1 MRFPLTVAR
10 LSLASAVALTAS
22 TAFAARVAVLVP
34 KLDSDAQTSEGKRN
48 KFHDSLTAGIADG
61 AQAGTTVIPAT
72 EVRKALAGKPELL
85 SCTQS
90 GCASVAAA
98 QLQADRVV
106 TSELQVRETVGGAAY
121 TIKVSVYD
129 ATGATTGITANER
142 CGNIGDGCNVKR
154 AYEALTR
161 ATASIAAKTME
172 MKPTETAPTP
182 APVTPPPSPE
192 MQLKDPME
200 TTPSATSTPA
210 PSSVS
215 ATPDAQP
222 SQPSGPYNPGY
233 RYGWI
238 AAATIGGLF
247 VASSIPF
254 FYFASKEG
262 TTNCGANIPAKQCPQ
277 VYQGNLAPALG
288 LLVGGG
294 LASATAFAVLFYLD
308 KRELRR
314 SSGTKTALVP
324 VLHGGGAGLSLI
336 GRF

>member
-1 MRFPLTVAR
+1 
-10 LSLASAVALTAS
+10 
-22 TAFAARVAVLVP
+22 
-34 KLDSDAQTSEGKRN
+34 
-48 KFHDSLTAGIADG
+48 
-61 AQAGTTVIPAT
+61 
-72 EVRKALAGKPELL
+72 
-85 SCTQS
+85 
-90 GCASVAAA
+90 
-98 QLQADRVV
+98 
-106 TSELQVRETVGGAAY
+106 
-121 TIKVSVYD
+121 
-129 ATGATTGITANER
+129 
-142 CGNIGDGCNVKR
+142 
-154 AYEALTR
+154 
-161 ATASIAAKTME
+161 
-172 MKPTETAPTP
+172 
-182 APVTPPPSPE
+182 
-192 MQLKDPME
+192 MQLKDPTE
-200 TTPSATSTPA
+200 TTPSATATP
-210 PSSVS
+210 PSSSAS
-215 ATPDAQP
+215 ATPEAQP

>member
-1 MRFPLTVAR
+1 M
-10 LSLASAVALTAS
+10 TAS

-61 AQAGTTVIPAT
+61 AQAGTTVIPAS
-72 EVRKALAGKPELL
+72 EVRKTLAGKPELL

-182 APVTPPPSPE
+182 APVTPAPE
-192 MQLKDPME
+192 MQLKDPTE
-200 TTPSATSTPA
+200 TTPSALQRPHPAASMPPQKRSPVSPRVLITPA
-210 PSSVS
+210 IATAGSLRPPSADCLSPARFRFSTSPARKAPPTAAPTSRPSSALRS
-215 ATPDAQP
+215 TKATLPLRWGCWWAA
-222 SQPSGPYNPGY
+222 
-233 RYGWI
+233 GWP
-238 AAATIGGLF
+238 
-247 VASSIPF
+247 VRP
-254 FYFASKEG
+254 
-262 TTNCGANIPAKQCPQ
+262 
-277 VYQGNLAPALG
+277 
-288 LLVGGG
+288 
-294 LASATAFAVLFYLD
+294 
-308 KRELRR
+308 RLRCC
-314 SSGTKTALVP
+314 ST
-324 VLHGGGAGLSLI
+324 
-336 GRF
+336 